1 MKFNYQGRTKKG
13 EIQTG
18 IVEAGSKEAAIDT
31 LQRHDL
37 VVVYLEGIS
46 EVPFYTR
53 SLKLF
58 QRIKTKDITIF
69 YRQLAILFEANV
81 SPLDSLKILGEQS
94 RSPLFRD
101 LIFEIERDVRGG
113 ETLSSAM
120 GKHPKVFSPF
130 YVNVVKAGE
139 ATGKLHEVLR
149 YLADHA
155 EREYNL
161 NFKVKGAF
169 TYPIAIMTLFII
181 VAVLMMIYVIPQL
194 ASMLEEVGQKLPIT
208 TRVLIATSKFMR
220 SWFWLIALVIVAA
233 AFGIIRFVKT
243 KRGRWLVDNIK
254 LRIPVFKAL
263 FQKIYLTRFSENLR
277 TLLIGGIPIL
287 KALDITAL
295 VMGNEIYE
303 KIIQEARE
311 QVRVGKTISS
321 AFSNYPRQINPMVT
335 QMIGVGEKTAELDSI
350 LDKVALFYQQEVD
363 RTVAN
368 MTQLIEPFMILI
380 LGAGVGLLVSA
391 ILMPIYNI
399 ASGL

>member
-1 MKFNYQGRTKKG
+1 MKFNYQARTKKG

-18 IVEAGSKEAAIDT
+18 VVEAGSHEAAIDT

-37 VVVYLEGIS
+37 VVVFLEELS

-53 SLKLF
+53 SLRVL
-58 QRIKTKDITIF
+58 QRIKPKDITIF

-81 SPLDSLKILGEQS
+81 SPLDSLKILGDQS
-94 RSPLFRD
+94 KNSVFRD
-101 LIFEIERDVRGG
+101 LIFEIEKDVRGG
-113 ETLSSAM
+113 ETLSLAM
-120 GKHPKVFSPF
+120 SKHPKIFSPF
-130 YVNVVKAGE
+130 YINVVIAGE

-161 NFKVKGAF
+161 NFKVRGAF
-169 TYPIAIMTLFII
+169 TYPIVILTLFIV
-181 VAVLMMIYVIPQL
+181 VAILMMIYVIPQL
-194 ASMLEEVGQKLPIT
+194 ASMLEEIGQKLPLT
-208 TRVLIATSKFMR
+208 TRILIGASRFMK
-220 SWFWLIALVIVAA
+220 SWFWLIGLIIAALVFAVIK
-233 AFGIIRFVKT
+233 FIKT
-243 KRGRWLVDNIK
+243 ERGRLILDILK
-254 LRIPVFKAL
+254 LKIPVFKSI
-263 FQKIYLTRFSENLR
+263 FQKIYLTRLSENLK

-295 VMGNEIYE
+295 VIGNKIYE
-303 KIIQEARE
+303 KIIMEARE

-321 AFSNYPRQINPMVT
+321 AFSNYPKQITPMVT
-335 QMIGVGEKTAELDSI
+335 QMIGVGEKTAELDTI
-350 LDKVALFYQQEVD
+350 LEKVATFYQQEVD

-368 MTQLIEPFMILI
+368 MTQLIEPFMILF
-380 LGAGVGLLVSA
+380 LGAGVGFLVSA